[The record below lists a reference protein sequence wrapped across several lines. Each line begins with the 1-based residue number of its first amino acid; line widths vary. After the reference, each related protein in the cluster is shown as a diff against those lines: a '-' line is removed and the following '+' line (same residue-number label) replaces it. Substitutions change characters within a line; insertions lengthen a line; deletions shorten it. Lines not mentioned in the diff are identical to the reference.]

1 MKQVFFRTLI
11 ATALVSSAAIGVF
24 ITLVLVFY
32 KNPLNSVPK
41 GFDWLFF
48 IGMPVWAMLYYKLKV
63 NNRTLI
69 FQEGLVIGALVS
81 FAMIFTFAA
90 AIAIACSVNENILNI
105 YIKDWLTDL
114 VNNKEL
120 WLKRLQTTQDY
131 EKLLSSYQNLTL
143 GQYLFKELAGKMV
156 LLLLVSVVGATA
168 FRGEPQAISNKTTSK
183 KKKV

>member
-1 MKQVFFRTLI
+1 MKQIFFKTLI

-24 ITLVLVFY
+24 IILVLIFY

-81 FAMIFTFAA
+81 FSMILTLAA
-90 AIAIACSVNENILNI
+90 VIAIACTLNEDILKL
-105 YIKDWLTDL
+105 YAKDWITDL
-114 VNNKEL
+114 TTNKKSWLEKVKTETDYNN
-120 WLKRLQTTQDY
+120 
-131 EKLLSSYQNLTL
+131 LLNAYKNLTL
-143 GQYLFKELAGKMV
+143 GQYLFKELGVKMI
-156 LLLLVSVVGATA
+156 LLLFVSVVGATA
-168 FRGEPQAISNKTTSK
+168 FRGKPQITQKTK
-183 KKKV
+183 RKKVG

>member
-1 MKQVFFRTLI
+1 MKQIFFRTLI

-24 ITLVLVFY
+24 IILVLIFY

-63 NNRTLI
+63 NNRTLV
-69 FQEGLVIGALVS
+69 FQEGLVMGALVS
-81 FAMIFTFAA
+81 FAMMLTFAST
-90 AIAIACSVNENILNI
+90 IAVACTINENILNN
-105 YIKDWLTDL
+105 YIKDWVADLT
-114 VNNKEL
+114 NNQEL
-120 WLKRLQTTQDY
+120 WKKRLQTTQEY
-131 EKLLSSYQNLTL
+131 EKLLNAYKNLTL

-156 LLLLVSVVGATA
+156 LLLLVSIVGATA
-168 FRGEPQAISNKTTSK
+168 FRGEPKAINEQKSK